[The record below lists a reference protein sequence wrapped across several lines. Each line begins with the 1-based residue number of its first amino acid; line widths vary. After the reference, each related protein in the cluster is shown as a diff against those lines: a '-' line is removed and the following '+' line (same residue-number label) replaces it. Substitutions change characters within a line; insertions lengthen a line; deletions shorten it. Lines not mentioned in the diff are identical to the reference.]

1 MEQRLYER
9 VGGQGW
15 FDALVARFYV
25 GVESDPVLRPL
36 YPEDMTESREHL
48 AMFLAQYFG
57 GPSLYNETRGLPRLR
72 MRHARFSIG
81 TPEHDAW
88 LRHMQAAVRVGGLAE
103 TDETAVLSYFVS
115 AAAMLRNEQ
124 VASDPTEKP
133 DRSGRG
139 LLKLVPPT

>member
-1 MEQRLYER
+1 MEQSLYER
-9 VGGQGW
+9 VGGRDW
-15 FDALVARFYV
+15 FDALVARFYA

-36 YPEDMTESREHL
+36 YSKDLTESREHL

-57 GPSLYNETRGLPRLR
+57 GPPHYNEVRGLPRLR

-88 LRHMQAAVRVGGLAE
+88 LRHMQAAVRAGGLTE
-103 TDETAVLSYFVS
+103 TDEAAVLNYFVS

-124 VASDPTEKP
+124 AAGDPTERP
-133 DRSGRG
+133 GGSGRA
-139 LLKLVPPT
+139 LFKLVPPT